1 MNDEATKKKL
11 EIVER
16 KICYGVCYFILHVLA
31 VYRFD
36 ATIISVVTFYVSV
49 ALFGVF
55 NLIRPKKNALLEGLF
70 IIPVFVSALPSWLGY
85 HQLGIH
91 SL

>member
-36 ATIISVVTFYVSV
+36 ATILSVVTFYVSV